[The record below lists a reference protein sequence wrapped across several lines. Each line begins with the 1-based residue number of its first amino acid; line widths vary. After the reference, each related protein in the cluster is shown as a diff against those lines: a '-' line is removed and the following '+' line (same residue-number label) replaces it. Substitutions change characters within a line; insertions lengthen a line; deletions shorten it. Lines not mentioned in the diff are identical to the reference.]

1 MVTSPIE
8 VSPGVFIT
16 LAICAMIAGYLLACC
31 VIVVRRGM
39 DE

>member
-1 MVTSPIE
+1 MIYVA
-8 VSPGVFIT
+8 FT
-16 LAICAMIAGYLLACC
+16 LFVCAMIAGWLFACC